1 MPRFNVIL
9 VNTRKKTNREMSE
22 AKGNQRTERGSIVY
36 IETDID
42 STFCL
47 DEVKDELSCV
57 EEVPGFSRRTW
68 ATAESLPTS
77 TQ

>member
-1 MPRFNVIL
+1 MLEKAIQ
-9 VNTRKKTNREMSE
+9 KMSE
-22 AKGNQRTERGSIVY
+22 TKGNQWRERGSIVY

-47 DEVKDELSCV
+47 AEVNDELSCV

>member
-1 MPRFNVIL
+1 MLEKAIE
-9 VNTRKKTNREMSE
+9 KMSE
-22 AKGNQRTERGSIVY
+22 TKGNQWRERGSIVC

-42 STFCL
+42 SRFRL
-47 DEVKDELSCV
+47 AEVKDELSCV
-57 EEVPGFSRRTW
+57 DEVPGFSRLTG